1 MKHQKFFLVTVPR
14 YSIFVVIIFLVL
26 SMMFYQGGTMNDPTA
41 IGYSF
46 THNFFS
52 DLGIFSLNNII
63 SVLLFAIALTVC
75 GLTFNAYFY
84 YFIKLFPEKNING
97 IIARLGSVAGMFG
110 GFCFMAVGFTPSNY
124 ILDPH
129 IFFANWAFRSF
140 LITSILL
147 SIALYRDNRF
157 SRYYV
162 GGYTIFAI
170 LILVYV
176 LILEFAPNPGI
187 SDFSLMFNVVS
198 QKIIVLVFIFSV
210 LLQSFGNSKLIAE
223 KTR

>member
-1 MKHQKFFLVTVPR
+1 MVLA
-14 YSIFVVIIFLVL
+14 II
-26 SMMFYQGGTMNDPTA
+26 ND
-41 IGYSF
+41 IYR
-46 THNFFS
+46 
-52 DLGIFSLNNII
+52 I
-63 SVLLFAIALTVC
+63 V
-75 GLTFNAYFY
+75 
-84 YFIKLFPEKNING
+84 ENING
-97 IIARLGSVAGMFG
+97 IIARLGSVSGMFG

-198 QKIIVLVFIFSV
+198 QKIIVLVFISSI

-223 KTR
+223 KTT

>member
-1 MKHQKFFLVTVPR
+1 MKRQKLFLVTVPR
-14 YSIFVVIIFLVL
+14 YSIFVIIIFLAL

-52 DLGIFSLNNII
+52 DLGIFSINNIT
-63 SVLLFAIALTVC
+63 SVLLFASALTVC

-97 IIARLGSVAGMFG
+97 LIARLGSVSGMFG

-176 LILEFAPNPGI
+176 LILEFAPNPSI

-198 QKIIVLVFIFSV
+198 QKIIVLVFISSV

-223 KTR
+223 KTT

>member
-1 MKHQKFFLVTVPR
+1 MKRQKLFLVTVPR
-14 YSIFVVIIFLVL
+14 YSIFVIIIFLAL

-52 DLGIFSLNNII
+52 DLGIFSFNNIT
-63 SVLLFAIALTVC
+63 SVLLFASALTIC

-97 IIARLGSVAGMFG
+97 LIARLGSVSGMFG

-157 SRYYV
+157 SSYYV

-198 QKIIVLVFIFSV
+198 QKIIVLVFIFSI

-223 KTR
+223 KTT